1 MHGSFIWGQFSLKL
15 SAHKFQLLLRRWLKQ
30 FSENINR
37 LPEFN
42 MISMSPSSLNL
53 NIKSVCDLSS
63 ALYMNYRASRF
74 VDFFFYTVAMNMMY
88 ALLSD
93 TVSRLPVSTL
103 NIGNMSHKQDL
114 REFLDFVS
122 IFGTNMDNVG
132 TDCCKWITRY
142 GAVTISFTCSSL
154 PNSITCI
161 SLSIT
166 FCFRSPEPN
175 LALWYLLCPSN
186 EKYGTCPE
194 DMIRKQRR

>member
-15 SAHKFQLLLRRWLKQ
+15 SPHKFQLLLRRWLKQ

-53 NIKSVCDLSS
+53 NI
-63 ALYMNYRASRF
+63 NRF
-74 VDFFFYTVAMNMMY
+74 VIFLPLYTWIIVPHASWTFFYTVAMNMMY

-161 SLSIT
+161 SPSIT